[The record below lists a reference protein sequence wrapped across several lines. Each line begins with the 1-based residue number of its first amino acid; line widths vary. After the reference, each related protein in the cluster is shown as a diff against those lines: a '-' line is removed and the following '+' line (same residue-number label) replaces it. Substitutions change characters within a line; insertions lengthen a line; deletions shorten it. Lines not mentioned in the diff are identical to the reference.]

1 MYLVYPSGPKDAQP
15 VLLPEL
21 ITSQTV
27 LDALNKT

>member
-1 MYLVYPSGPKDAQP
+1 MYLVYTGDGKETKP

-21 ITSQTV
+21 IASQTV